1 MTKQEVR
8 SVSISKL
15 MPKVTDNI
23 YDIGAGTGSC
33 SIELALQAQAGRVWA
48 FERNPLALELLE
60 KNKAL
65 FAVNNL
71 DIVAGEAS
79 EQIVDMPAPDC
90 VFIGAAVVTYAKCLI
105 LFIQRILT
113 AGLLSMQL
121 H

>member
-1 MTKQEVR
+1 MR
-8 SVSISKL
+8 
-15 MPKVTDNI
+15 
-23 YDIGAGTGSC
+23 
-33 SIELALQAQAGRVWA
+33 AQAGRVWA

-90 VFIGAAVVTYAKCLI
+90 VFIGGSGGNLGKMLDIIYTKNSDCRVVINAITLETLI
-105 LFIQRILT
+105 IKPVQ
-113 AGLLSMQL
+113 SMI
-121 H
+121 

>member
-1 MTKQEVR
+1 MFDK
-8 SVSISKL
+8 
-15 MPKVTDNI
+15 
-23 YDIGAGTGSC
+23 
-33 SIELALQAQAGRVWA
+33 LALQAQVGRVWA

-90 VFIGAAVVTYAKCLI
+90 VFIGGSGGNLCKMLDIIYTKNSDCRVVINAITLETLIEVVEYYKTRSEYDLEIVNVFAARGKN
-105 LFIQRILT
+105 
-113 AGLLSMQL
+113 
-121 H
+121 